1 MDYKKIL
8 VILLSIINIA
18 IVLALLIKPSLEI
31 KENFNSR
38 TTQPH
43 RCLGVYNTIPVEATT
58 SASPNRETD
67 PREFF
72 CNKFVI
78 IFLVNEPD
86 TCVEDSR
93 VKQVYDDFFIDDN
106 GNENNLNF
114 RDAII
119 RKFNYSQLETFIAD
133 HNGLVKDDL
142 LTELTDGKTVSPYII
157 IKKFNSVVLEIHNRG
172 SFFVGGGLNMQ
183 RYLNIDSRQKAIDY
197 INALK
202 CQHAAETERGG
213 QFCSVPDTCTVN
225 LTPTTAAGSTGSAT
239 ATTNASGESQNNQ
252 SNSATTTSTRDRQNN
267 NNNNELGSGS
277 NVVPGARSS
286 TGPVGAGLN
295 ISGGSVRAPPPSDP
309 RCST

>member
-18 IVLALLIKPSLEI
+18 IVLALLIKPSLE
-31 KENFNSR
+31 KENFSSR
-38 TTQPH
+38 TTQAH
-43 RCLGVYNTIPVEATT
+43 RCLGVYNTIPVEVTT
-58 SASPNRETD
+58 SASSNRETD
-67 PREFF
+67 PRDFF

-93 VKQVYDDFFIDDN
+93 VKQVYEDFFIDDN

-119 RKFNYSQLETFIAD
+119 RKLNYSQLETFIGD
-133 HNGLVKDDL
+133 HNGLVKHDL
-142 LTELTDGKTVSPYII
+142 LKELTDEKTISPYVI
-157 IKKFNSVVLEIHNRG
+157 IKKFNSIVLEIHNRG

-183 RYLNIDSRQKAIDY
+183 RFLNIDSRQKAIDY
-197 INALK
+197 INVLK

-213 QFCSVPDTCTVN
+213 EFCTVPDTCTVN
-225 LTPTTAAGSTGSAT
+225 LSPTTAAGSTGT
-239 ATTNASGESQNNQ
+239 GTTTTDASGEAQNN
-252 SNSATTTSTRDRQNN
+252 SPDSVTTTSTRGRQNN
-267 NNNNELGSGS
+267 NNDNELGSGS

-286 TGPVGAGLN
+286 TEPVGAGLN

-309 RCST
+309 RCSA